1 MKASRNEILVLREV
15 VKKLIPMLT
24 ERKLRVTQDG
34 TQAYV
39 RCNAKTNQPELINIP
54 AINEG
59 ASLDFIRAIQGFLDH
74 EVAHVLFT
82 DFSLYGCDPR
92 KPGSKTINPRFVNM
106 HNIVEDTMIERLIV
120 GKFPGSVKNLNSV
133 REYYLN
139 KIVVPALLGVDKQ
152 EEFQFL
158 IVVILRALA
167 GHKEMQRFMTE
178 EKYWDNP
185 FVKGFVEQIKPSTRE
200 LLKTCT
206 TTKQTA
212 QIAADILDIIGDDL
226 PASPSG
232 SSSKKTKDD
241 ALSDTT
247 EIGVGYKN
255 DEGEENNDDD
265 GDNKDDKK
273 GNGEKNKTG
282 ENDEETDSNDTVH
295 GDRAEEEKN
304 SESNDSDKNDAKGDE
319 TGEDEDNKNSK
330 NNDDR
335 ERDDGD
341 QKTDDENSG
350 GTDVDGDVS
359 STTEGDTDED
369 IEENQSDVDVFY
381 IPDSVLNDA
390 DMSAQISKII
400 SRESLDLLEKTEYT
414 VFSRD
419 YDIIAP
425 LPVNSKFKPEWVTE
439 MQDEVMRMVGL
450 MQKSLERSLA
460 SQNYVANIPGFKS
473 GKLHAPSLYRLTT
486 NDPRVFTQRMK
497 AVAKD
502 TVISLLIDNSGS
514 MRGKK
519 IKLAMLAGYALS
531 ETLERVK
538 IKHDVIG
545 FTSHERTAEYKE
557 MMKAL
562 YEHEQI
568 NPGVYFNRDIPIYMP
583 IYKDFNERITANVRK
598 RMACAMKGNLDLIQ
612 NIDGESLL
620 YEVDRISKQPEK
632 RKIIIVISDGEPAGS
647 TGAPQHLLEV
657 TKSIEKAKQIE
668 LIGIGVLDDS
678 VRDFYSNNI
687 VINEID
693 ELPDRVMTELRKILT
708 N

>member
-92 KPGSKTINPRFVNM
+92 KPGSKTIDPRFVNM

-139 KIVVPALLGVDKQ
+139 KIVTPALLGVDKQ
-152 EEFQFL
+152 EEFQLL

-241 ALSDTT
+241 ASSDTT

-255 DEGEENNDDD
+255 DEGEENND
-265 GDNKDDKK
+265 GNDNKDDKK
-273 GNGEKNKTG
+273 GNGKKNKTG
-282 ENDEETDSNDTVH
+282 ENDEETDSDDAVH
-295 GDRAEEEKN
+295 GDGAEEENN
-304 SESNDSDKNDAKGDE
+304 SEGDDSDKNDAKGDE
-319 TGEDEDNKNSK
+319 TGESEDNKNGK

-335 ERDDGD
+335 ERNDGD
-341 QKTDDENSG
+341 QKTGDENSG
-350 GTDVDGDVS
+350 EADVDDDVS
-359 STTEGDTDED
+359 STTERDTEGGVDES
-369 IEENQSDVDVFY
+369 QSDIGVFY

-425 LPVNSKFKPEWVTE
+425 LPVNSKFKPEWITE

-460 SQNYVANIPGFKS
+460 SQNYVANIPGFKN

-557 MMKAL
+557 MKKAL

-568 NPGVYFNRDIPIYMP
+568 NPDVYFNRDIPIYMP

-647 TGAPQHLLEV
+647 AGAPQHLLEV
-657 TKSIEKAKQIE
+657 TKSIENAKQIE

-678 VRDFYSNNI
+678 VRNFYSNNI